1 MHVLNLEQATAP
13 IYPAAAAAAAADAA
27 FVFPAV

>member
-1 MHVLNLEQATAP
+1 MHVLNLEQATASIDP
-13 IYPAAAAAAAADAA
+13 AAADAA